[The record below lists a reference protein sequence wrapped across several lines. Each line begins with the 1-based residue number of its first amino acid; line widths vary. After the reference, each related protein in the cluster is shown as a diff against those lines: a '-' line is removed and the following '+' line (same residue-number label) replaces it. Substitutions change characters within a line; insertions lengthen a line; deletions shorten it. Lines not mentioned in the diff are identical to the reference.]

1 MFRVLRLCLYLVV
14 PILAI
19 GVPMGLML
27 GDYAKG
33 DAAPAYYAGYTK
45 PDQGSNLRSAVNA
58 DSIEPAM
65 VSYASQKH
73 YPAASGWS
81 Y

>member
-1 MFRVLRLCLYLVV
+1 MFRVLRFCLYLILPVV
-14 PILAI
+14 AI
-19 GVPMGLML
+19 GVPIGMML

-45 PDQGSNLRSAVNA
+45 PDQGSNLRSASNA
-58 DSIEPAM
+58 DAIEPAS
-65 VSYASQKH
+65 VSYASRNR
-73 YPAASGWS
+73 YPDATGWS